1 MELSKWEEK
10 FILKHIRKDRRLSF
24 KQRSTIWI
32 VLTVTFSLLLPLTL
46 LIDKFDYLYIVNTFL
61 LISLF
66 FCSIENL
73 CNILKKYDD
82 KFKWE
87 LND

>member
-1 MELSKWEEK
+1 MELSKWEKK
-10 FILKHIRKDRRLSF
+10 FISRHIRKDRKVSF
-24 KQRSTIWI
+24 KQRSTIWL
-32 VLTVTFSLLLPLTL
+32 VLTITFSLLLPLTL
-46 LIDKFDYLYIVNTFL
+46 LIDKFDYSYIVNTLL

-66 FCSIENL
+66 FCSTENI
-73 CNILKKYDD
+73 CNILKKYDY